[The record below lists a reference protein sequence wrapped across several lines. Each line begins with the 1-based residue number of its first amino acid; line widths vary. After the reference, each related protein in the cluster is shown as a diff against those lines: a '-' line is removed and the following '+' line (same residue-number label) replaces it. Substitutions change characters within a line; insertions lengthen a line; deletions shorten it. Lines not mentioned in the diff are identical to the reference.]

1 MHTLFDFITN
11 VNAAQY
17 GFSLLSIL
25 GFIVFYQIL
34 KPKPF
39 EGLLQ
44 AAADDARFI
53 RGQERG
59 RVLQTVRN
67 ITMAPVYLMIYLVSL
82 PFLFILGA
90 VASQATVMSG
100 EWSPVRAYFMGS
112 RKSRKSRGAKRDEK
126 V

>member
-53 RGQERG
+53 KGQERG

-90 VASQATVMSG
+90 VAPRATVMSG